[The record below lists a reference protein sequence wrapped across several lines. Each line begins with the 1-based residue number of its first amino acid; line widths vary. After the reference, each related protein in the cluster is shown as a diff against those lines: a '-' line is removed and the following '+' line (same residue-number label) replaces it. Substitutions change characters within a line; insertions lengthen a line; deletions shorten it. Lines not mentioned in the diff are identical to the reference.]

1 MNFTGRLIEKRE
13 SRGNMEFKVGE
24 IIKAVRQSKHQT
36 REKVARESEM
46 TQNALYFIEQGKSIP
61 TMNTLFKLTKT
72 LGLSIYITDGE
83 TNWKVEE

>member
-1 MNFTGRLIEKRE
+1 M
-13 SRGNMEFKVGE
+13 KVGE
-24 IIKAVRQSKHQT
+24 IIKAVRQAKHQT

-83 TNWKVEE
+83 TNWEVEE